1 MESVEEKD
9 LIWSQVCGGHP
20 REVTV
25 TESQL
30 KDEWAWLGR
39 ENSMGSGLEMGG
51 RDQFQEAERATVAG
65 AEGEREWEE
74 LTPAALPAGIWSFYL
89 KGNGESHPLFLHL
102 QIKLP
107 SRHSWVGSSPM
118 RLPVRP
124 YFSGGL
130 ACLEVL
136 QARAWGLSRKPEK
149 KATGCPQNML
159 MLSSRLPAGV
169 G

>member
-51 RDQFQEAERATVAG
+51 RDQFQGGREG
-65 AEGEREWEE
+65 HCGWSEGEREAVGGANSCRTSCWD
-74 LTPAALPAGIWSFYL
+74 LV
-89 KGNGESHPLFLHL
+89 FLSKE
-102 QIKLP
+102 Q
-107 SRHSWVGSSPM
+107 
-118 RLPVRP
+118 
-124 YFSGGL
+124 
-130 ACLEVL
+130 
-136 QARAWGLSRKPEK
+136 
-149 KATGCPQNML
+149 
-159 MLSSRLPAGV
+159 
-169 G
+169 